1 MARTR
6 FNISVK
12 PGQEGIDCAKTVI
25 ELGQQQ
31 LSYAIYGPGE
41 ELLGYRNYELDGAA
55 PEAELSAL
63 INDDEKLRNAAGRKI
78 LLYNY
83 PEAAFVPG
91 VYYSPSTGEAHLE
104 LLHGELPAATIVTEK
119 GEGTSDGYFVYAV
132 PTQVHRLFQ
141 QQLPVNRSFH
151 YYNVLQHAEE
161 TRLKDTASYL
171 LVTFYPGRLLVYAGS
186 RGQVQLIRSFYY
198 EAAEDVAYY
207 LLNICQQ
214 LALSPATTPVFLSG
228 MIDVSSV
235 LYAEILKYFG
245 IVELDSF
252 ATDAFEWPEEHPAH
266 FFSPLLKIA
275 TCVS

>member
-1 MARTR
+1 MARTL
-6 FNISVK
+6 FDISVK
-12 PGQEGIDCAKTVI
+12 PGEQDIDCAKTVI
-25 ELGQQQ
+25 EVGQYM
-31 LSYAIYGPGE
+31 LSYAMYGADE
-41 ELLGYRNYELDGAA
+41 QLLEYRTYELEGAA
-55 PEAELSAL
+55 PEAELLAL
-63 INDDEKLRNAAGRKI
+63 INSDEKLRNTAARKI
-78 LLYNY
+78 LVYNY
-83 PEAAFVPG
+83 PEAAFIPET
-91 VYYSPSTGEAHLE
+91 YYSPSTGEAHLA
-104 LLHGELPAATIVTEK
+104 LLHGELPSSTIVTEK
-119 GEGTSDGYFVYAV
+119 GEGASDGYFVYAV

-151 YYNVLQHAEE
+151 YYNVLQHAEA
-161 TRLKDTASYL
+161 RRQKDTGSYL

-186 RGQVQLIRSFYY
+186 HSQLQLIRSFYY

-245 IVELDSF
+245 IVEMDNF
-252 ATDAFEWPEEHPAH
+252 TMGGTAWPEEHPAH